1 LKLIDTNV
9 VIYAAGRPHRY
20 KPACADI
27 LREAARSELPDYAID
42 VELLQEVLH
51 FYHSRQHLHL
61 GLQIFDEL
69 MQTFPAPLAVTPRD
83 VAVARDILA
92 RYPVL
97 SARDAIHAAVVLSHG
112 LEAII
117 SADRAFD
124 AITEIKRLDPL
135 ELYP

>member
-20 KPACADI
+20 KEVCADI
-27 LREAARSELPDYAID
+27 MREAARSELPAYAID

-51 FYHSRQHLHL
+51 FYHSRRNLSL
-61 GLQIFDEL
+61 GLQIFDDL
-69 MQTFPAPLAVTPRD
+69 IRTFPTPLAVTPSD
-83 VAVARDILA
+83 VSAARNILA
-92 RYPVL
+92 RYPAL
-97 SARDAIHAAVVLSHG
+97 SARDCIHAAVVLNHG
-112 LEAII
+112 LEAIV

-124 AITEIKRLDPL
+124 EISEIKRLDPL

>member
-20 KPACADI
+20 KAACADI
-27 LREAARSELPDYAID
+27 LREAAGSELPDYVID

-51 FYHSRQHLHL
+51 FYQSRQHLRL

-69 MQTFPAPLAVTPRD
+69 MQTLPTPLAVTPRD

-97 SARDAIHAAVVLSHG
+97 SARDAIHAAVVVTHG

-124 AITEIKRLDPL
+124 EIAEIKRLDPL
-135 ELYP
+135 ELHP

>member
-20 KPACADI
+20 KAACADI
-27 LREAARSELPDYAID
+27 LREAAKSELQDYAID

-69 MQTFPAPLAVTPRD
+69 MQTFPAPLAVTPHE

-97 SARDAIHAAVVLSHG
+97 SARDCIHAAVVLNQG

-124 AITEIKRLDPL
+124 QILEIKRLDPL

>member
-20 KPACADI
+20 KAACADI

-61 GLQIFDEL
+61 GLEIFDGL
-69 MQTFPAPLAVTPRD
+69 MQTFPAPLAVAPRD

-92 RYPVL
+92 RYPAL
-97 SARDAIHAAVVLSHG
+97 SARDCIHAAVVLNHG

-135 ELYP
+135 ELHP

>member
-20 KPACADI
+20 KAACADI

-61 GLQIFDEL
+61 GLEIFDEL
-69 MQTFPAPLAVTPRD
+69 MQTFPAPLAVTPRE

-97 SARDAIHAAVVLSHG
+97 SARDAIHAAVVLNHG

-117 SADRAFD
+117 SADHAFD
-124 AITEIKRLDPL
+124 EITEIKRLDPL
-135 ELYP
+135 ELHR